1 METSPRVYM
10 VWDNCSV
17 IKRFVKPSEWLEI
30 AKELGFNYV
39 QASTDNEI
47 DPLFSSEDYMDEWF
61 SEAKKAQEKTG
72 VKIINFYTGY
82 QTYRTVG
89 FGHFYPPMAEYLRD
103 NWAKKLM
110 LRAADLGSAG
120 IGFSFFAVPDSAIQN
135 PDKFYELEARMI
147 EIMRDLGE
155 YAVDLGIDLSMEQM
169 YVPYQPP
176 FTIAQ
181 AEDYLKRCYT
191 PGKRLSYITLDTGH
205 MIGQSRFLK
214 PTVEKIERSF
224 QEPYPAIWLGADAAY
239 ELWAFY
245 KEKGDFKKG
254 AAEIEKVI
262 SDYPYLF
269 TEEQDA
275 DEFEWFKRLA
285 KYSPIVHMQQTDGIT
300 AGHAS
305 FTAEKNKNGIITGKN
320 LFSAINDCYSNT
332 NDIIPRTEN
341 IYLSFELFYSNMA
354 TKTEIFSKLKES
366 LKYWRQFVPY
376 DGISLNDI
384 MLNL

>member
-1 METSPRVYM
+1 MTTSPRIYM

-17 IKRFVKPSEWLEI
+17 IKRFVKPSEWLRL
-30 AKELGFNYV
+30 AKDLGFSYV

-61 SEAKKAQEKTG
+61 REAKKAQEKSG
-72 VKIINFYTGY
+72 VKIVNFYTGY

-89 FGHFYPPMAEYLRD
+89 FGHFYRPMADHLKD
-103 NWAKKLM
+103 NWAKRLM
-110 LRAADLGSAG
+110 RRAKDLGSAG
-120 IGFSFFAVPDSAIQN
+120 IGFSFFAVPDKLLQN
-135 PDKFYELEARMI
+135 PYEFYELEERMI

-155 YAVDLGIDLSMEQM
+155 YAVELGIDLSMEQM

-191 PGKRLSYITLDTGH
+191 PYKCLSYITLDTGH
-205 MIGQSRFLK
+205 MIGQAKFLK
-214 PTVEKIERSF
+214 PDREEIEQSF
-224 QEPYPAIWLGADAAY
+224 KKTLPDVWLGADSAY

-254 AAEIEKVI
+254 AAEIEKEI
-262 SDYPYLF
+262 NNYPYLF
-269 TEEQDA
+269 AETRDT
-275 DEFEWFKRLA
+275 DEFEWFRSLA
-285 KYSPIVHMQQTDGIT
+285 KYSPIVHMQQTDGKT

-305 FTAEKNKNGIITGKN
+305 FTAKKNESGIITGKN
-320 LFSAINDCYSNT
+320 LFSAIADCYSNE

-354 TKTEIFSKLKES
+354 TKREIFSQLKES
-366 LKYWRQFVPY
+366 LDYWRQFVPY
-376 DGISLNDI
+376 DGITLNEVL
-384 MLNL
+384 LNL